1 MPFNKSIITWLAML
15 PESTRLAVI
24 NALTPTQVD
33 DLGQWYCQAR
43 PEQLPPPGEWVV
55 WLIMSGRGF
64 GKTRAGAQ
72 WVINEAK
79 EKAIRI
85 ALVGETAA
93 DVRDVMI
100 EGESGILAS
109 SHQDF
114 MPLYEPSKRLVT
126 WPNGSQAHAYSG
138 DKPDLLRGPQ
148 HHKAWADEPAKWRY
162 LSDTWD
168 QLEFGMR
175 LGNDP
180 RICATTT
187 PRPIPKILDLLKD
200 PSTVV
205 TRGTTY
211 DNEQNLA
218 PAFIKR
224 IKARYEG
231 TRLGRQEIHAA
242 VLTDVPGAL
251 WTLALIESLRVAVKP
266 DMEKIAVGVDPNI
279 SSDDDANECGIV
291 GVGRGT
297 DQQGYV
303 LDDKSIGGTPH
314 EWATAAVNMFHDLAA
329 DLIVAEKNQGGEMVE
344 HTIRTVDRH
353 IPIKLVHAA
362 RGKIT
367 RAEPISS
374 LYEQRKFHHVGMFAT
389 LEDQMCSYIPGET
402 SPDHMDALVWA
413 SYELFPSQAPN
424 RARELTVKGF

>member
-79 EKAIRI
+79 ERAIRI

-100 EGESGILAS
+100 EGESGIMAS

-114 MPLYEPSKRLVT
+114 MPIYEPSKRLVT

-162 LSDTWD
+162 LADTWD

-180 RICATTT
+180 RVCATTT

-211 DNEQNLA
+211 DNAHNLA

-279 SSDDDANECGIV
+279 SSDDDADECGIV

-314 EWATAAVNMFHDLAA
+314 EWATAAVNMYHDLAA
-329 DLIVAEKNQGGEMVE
+329 DVIVAEKNQGGEMVE

-353 IPIKLVHAA
+353 IPIKLVHAT

-424 RARELTVKGF
+424 KARELTVKGF